1 MGNFLVTGGAG
12 FIGSCIARRLINEN
26 NDVWVVDNLSTGF
39 KENVP
44 PGAIFVHG
52 NCQDPAILAGLE
64 KIKFDAVI
72 HMAAQSSGEIS
83 FEDPV
88 YDLQSNVESTLKLCD
103 FALNNRCRRFI
114 YASSMS
120 IYGTITELPVKEDSR
135 CEPLSFYG
143 VGKLASE
150 RYLKIYETKG
160 LEPVI
165 LRFFNVYGPGQ
176 NMGNLKQGMVSIYL
190 AQLLDSDKIVV
201 RGSLDRF
208 RDLIYVEDVV
218 DAVMLSLRSA
228 KAVGKIFNVG
238 TGKRTTVREL
248 LKKLMDLSGIHKPI
262 VEAGPTPGDQFG
274 IYADVSRIRNEL
286 GFSPKYTLDEGL
298 RLMIDWVKMSKK

>member
-26 NDVWVVDNLSTGF
+26 NNVWVIDNLSTGF

-44 PGAIFVHG
+44 PEATFIYG
-52 NCQDPAILAGLE
+52 NCQDPTILADLE
-64 KIKFDAVI
+64 KIKFDAII

-88 YDLQSNVESTLKLCD
+88 YDLQANVESTLRLCD

-120 IYGTITELPVKEDSR
+120 IYGTVTELPVKEDSR

-176 NMGNLKQGMVSIYL
+176 NMSNLKQGMVSIYL

-201 RGSLDRF
+201 KGSLDRF

-218 DAVMLSLRSA
+218 DAVMLSLKSA
-228 KAVGKIFNVG
+228 KAAGKIFNVG
-238 TGKRTTVREL
+238 TGKRTTVKEL

-298 RLMIDWVKMSKK
+298 KLMIDWAKTSKK

>member
-12 FIGSCIARRLINEN
+12 FIGSWIAKRLIGEN
-26 NDVWVVDNLSTGF
+26 NSVWVIDNLSTGF
-39 KENVP
+39 KKNVP
-44 PGAIFVHG
+44 SKATFIYG
-52 NCQDPAILAGLE
+52 NCQDPTILAELE
-64 KIKFDAVI
+64 KIKFNAII

-83 FEDPV
+83 FEDPI
-88 YDLQSNVESTLKLCD
+88 YDLQTNVESTIRLCE
-103 FALNNRCRRFI
+103 FALKNGCKRLI

-120 IYGTITELPVKEDSR
+120 VYGAVTELPVKEDSR

-143 VGKLASE
+143 AGKLASE

-190 AQLLDSDKIVV
+190 AQLLNNDKIIVK
-201 RGSLDRF
+201 GSSDRF

-218 DAVMLSLRSA
+218 DSVMLSLKSA

-238 TGKRTTVREL
+238 TGKKTTVKEL
-248 LKKLMDLSGIHKPI
+248 LKKLMDFSGIYKPI
-262 VEAGPTPGDQFG
+262 VEANPTPGDQFG
-274 IYADVSRIRNEL
+274 IYADISRIQNEL
-286 GFSPKYTLDEGL
+286 GFSPKCTLEEGL
-298 RLMIDWVKMSKK
+298 KPMIDWAKKQR

>member
-12 FIGSCIARRLINEN
+12 FIGSWIAKRLIDQ
-26 NDVWVVDNLSTGF
+26 NDGVWIIDNLSTGF

-44 PGAIFVHG
+44 SEATFIYG
-52 NCQDPAILAGLE
+52 NCQDPTILADLE
-64 KIKFDAVI
+64 KIKFDAII

-83 FEDPV
+83 FENPI
-88 YDLQSNVESTLKLCD
+88 YDIQANVESTLRLCN
-103 FALNNRCRRFI
+103 FALNDRCQRFI

-120 IYGTITELPVKEDSR
+120 IYGVVTELPVKEDSR

-150 RYLKIYETKG
+150 KYLKIYETKG
-160 LEPVI
+160 LKSTS

-190 AQLLDSDKIVV
+190 AQLLNDDKIVV
-201 RGSLDRF
+201 KGSLDRF

-218 DAVMLSLRSA
+218 DSVMLSLKSP
-228 KAVGKIFNVG
+228 KAVDKIFNVG
-238 TGKRTTVREL
+238 TGKRTTVKEI

-262 VEAGPTPGDQFG
+262 IEAGSTPGDMFG
-274 IYADVSRIRNEL
+274 IYADISRIQNEL
-286 GFSPKYTLDEGL
+286 GFSPKYTLEDGL
-298 RLMIDWVKMSKK
+298 KLMIDWAKTSKK

>member
-12 FIGSCIARRLINEN
+12 FIGSYLSKRLINEN
-26 NDVWVVDNLSTGF
+26 NSVWIIDNLSTGF
-39 KENVP
+39 KENAP
-44 PGAIFVHG
+44 AEATFVYG
-52 NCQDPAILAGLE
+52 NCQDPMILTGLA
-64 KIKFDAVI
+64 KIKFDAII

-83 FEDPV
+83 FEDPI
-88 YDLQSNVESTLKLCD
+88 YDLQANVESTLRLCD
-103 FALNNRCRRFI
+103 FALKNGCQRFI

-120 IYGTITELPVKEDSR
+120 IYGIVTELPVKEDHR

-150 RYLKIYETKG
+150 KYLKIYETRG
-160 LEPVI
+160 LEPTI

-190 AQLLDSDKIVV
+190 AQLLNNDKILVK
-201 RGSLDRF
+201 GSLDRF
-208 RDLIYVEDVV
+208 RDLIYIEDVV
-218 DAVMLSLRSA
+218 DAVMLSLKSA

-238 TGKRTTVREL
+238 TGKRTTVKEL
-248 LKKLMDLSGIHKPI
+248 LKKLMDLSGIHKPVI
-262 VEAGPTPGDQFG
+262 EVGPTPGDQFG
-274 IYADVSRIRNEL
+274 IYADVSKIRNEL

-298 RLMIDWVKMSKK
+298 RLMIDWAKMSKK